1 MWDTLF
7 SPRHFI
13 LQFTRLCASLK
24 KDRIHCRQYDIIKR
38 SYKQRGNFM
47 SSFFAKIIA
56 SVIAFLFMLFPN
68 SGSLQYNYLVQTN
81 STDIAAPKIINAI
94 KEKDVDALEALMCQ
108 NIKENVNNLPEEIN
122 KLMNSIDGEII
133 NSSWKNVGNYD
144 AKHGDDGAILQV
156 LVDIYLTTTEG
167 DFKLLLT
174 WETANTFAK
183 EEAGIRAVTLL
194 IPHGSTLADIRA
206 TEGIGEWHD

>member
-1 MWDTLF
+1 LKKIFCGLICVWILFTLAGCGGKEEP
-7 SPRHFI
+7 STLPI
-13 LQFTRLCASLK
+13 EATTSTQQQSTASLTTQTEE
-24 KDRIHCRQYDIIKR
+24 D
-38 SYKQRGNFM
+38 
-47 SSFFAKIIA
+47 SSTTVTQA
-56 SVIAFLFMLFPN
+56 SGMT
-68 SGSLQYNYLVQTN
+68 GSRLYNYLIHMN
-81 STDIAAPKIINAI
+81 HSDIAAPKIINAI
-94 KEKDVDALEALMCQ
+94 KEKDVDALEALMCR
-108 NIKENVNNLPEEIN
+108 NIKENVNNLPEEIK
-122 KLMNSIDGEII
+122 KLMNAIDGEII